1 LPYDYPTIKLLLPN
15 NFDNYARLA
24 MDFAIKTGKLGR
36 NYKIRDGKKSE
47 AKELVALQGVGLEVQ
62 PGECFGLLGPNM
74 GPKKPP

>member
-1 LPYDYPTIKLLLPN
+1 
-15 NFDNYARLA
+15 

-47 AKELVALQGVGLEVQ
+47 AKELVALQGGGLEVQ

-74 GPKKPP
+74 GPGKPP